1 MMTMIKIM
9 IADDH
14 DLYREVLRDFLNRNG
29 FTVISTIRM
38 DEGIELAMDS
48 STGLP
53 DIAVIAYKSS
63 RTNNL
68 AMVRWLRTNFPAVKI
83 LVTTLFNDRIPG
95 DELRELGIE
104 GMVVKSHA
112 DTREIITALHAI
124 QEGSTYY

>member
-1 MMTMIKIM
+1 MIKIM

-29 FTVISTIRM
+29 FTVINTIRM
-38 DEGIELAMDS
+38 DEGIESAMD

-68 AMVRWLRTNFPAVKI
+68 AMVRWLRTHFPAVKI
-83 LVTTLFNDRIPG
+83 LVTTLFNDRVPSE
-95 DELRELGIE
+95 ELRELGIE
-104 GMVVKSHA
+104 GMIVKSHA

>member
-1 MMTMIKIM
+1 MIKIM

-14 DLYREVLRDFLNRNG
+14 DLYREVLKDFLNRNG
-29 FTVISTIRM
+29 FTVINTIRM
-38 DEGIELAMDS
+38 DEGFEMAMKN

-63 RTNNL
+63 RTENL
-68 AMVRWLRTNFPAVKI
+68 AAVKWLRKHFPTVKI
-83 LVTTLFNDRIPG
+83 LVTTLFNDRVPA
-95 DELRELGIE
+95 EVLKELGIE
-104 GMVVKSHA
+104 GMIVKSHA